1 MTKKKNNKKTFP
13 DRAIEQK
20 ESMPVVNRA
29 TTKVSA
35 LLTRKYDVNS
45 IQEYANI
52 KTQKPILYVRNL
64 SKKYFGKKQAA
75 VNNISFDVYPGE
87 FHAFIGANGAGKTT
101 TIKCLI
107 GAYANWSGTVLV
119 GGQKNNKESAKRK
132 LGYIPEN
139 ARFPDRFSA
148 LKYLEWMTMLSGLSR
163 KQAKEFSINK
173 LKSLKMWSLRK
184 KSPNSFSSGQKKKI
198 LLAQALIHNPDIIIM
213 DEPVANL
220 DPKARMEFFDL
231 LASLRKKGKAIF
243 VSSHVLAEL
252 DRYADSATI
261 LDGGNIV
268 YSGDK
273 KTLMGMFPTHNY
285 RIKTSNDKMLET
297 YLRKQGIKFMT
308 KEEEEEG
315 ITAIFNDE
323 EVVKKFQRFLS
334 KVGLVLHTFIKKEP
348 SLDQVYAKLVIKG
361 SVDTQKG

>member
-148 LKYLEWMTMLSGLSR
+148 LKYLE
-163 KQAKEFSINK
+163 
-173 LKSLKMWSLRK
+173 
-184 KSPNSFSSGQKKKI
+184 
-198 LLAQALIHNPDIIIM
+198 
-213 DEPVANL
+213 
-220 DPKARMEFFDL
+220 
-231 LASLRKKGKAIF
+231 
-243 VSSHVLAEL
+243 
-252 DRYADSATI
+252 
-261 LDGGNIV
+261 
-268 YSGDK
+268 
-273 KTLMGMFPTHNY
+273 
-285 RIKTSNDKMLET
+285 
-297 YLRKQGIKFMT
+297 
-308 KEEEEEG
+308 
-315 ITAIFNDE
+315 
-323 EVVKKFQRFLS
+323 
-334 KVGLVLHTFIKKEP
+334 
-348 SLDQVYAKLVIKG
+348 
-361 SVDTQKG
+361 